1 MWSIPAS
8 LFFIAFFHRVAPGVI
23 AKDLMQAFGATGT
36 LIGLLSST
44 YFYSYAGFMIPG
56 GVLIDA
62 YGVRRVVGA
71 GGAVMGLGTLAMAF
85 ASATWVLFAGRFLV
99 GLGATVTF
107 VGVLKVATLW
117 FAAARFG
124 TLAALSATVGILGS
138 LVATAPLAWLAAA
151 AGWRGAFASVGA
163 VTLVMAAVCVWLVRD
178 RPEGAGAEA
187 PASGLREVTRG
198 MLEVLANRHTWP
210 PFLTFFF
217 LYSAMGNLML
227 WTVPFMRDI
236 YGLSTTAAA
245 AQASAMSLALLVFAP
260 LTGWLSDRVMHRRKA
275 PYTMLAAG
283 LGALWVVLVLTLGTL
298 PLAAIFALFFG
309 MGIFGAVFV
318 LTWPIGREVNPPHLA
333 GVAVAVVNLGGFLG
347 AALTQGPLGAVLD
360 ARWAGALVDGART
373 YALEAYRAAF
383 AVCAGFVL
391 AAALLSLLLQETRGV
406 NIHDRLSRRACD

>member
-1 MWSIPAS
+1 M
-8 LFFIAFFHRVAPGVI
+8 
-23 AKDLMQAFGATGT
+23 
-36 LIGLLSST
+36 
-44 YFYSYAGFMIPG
+44 
-56 GVLIDA
+56 
-62 YGVRRVVGA
+62 
-71 GGAVMGLGTLAMAF
+71 
-85 ASATWVLFAGRFLV
+85 LFAGRFLV

-107 VGVLKVATLW
+107 VGVLKVAALW
-117 FAAARFG
+117 FAASRFG
-124 TLAALSATVGILGS
+124 TLAAVSATVGILGS

-163 VTLVMAAVCVWLVRD
+163 VTLVMAGVCAWLVRD
-178 RPEGAGAEA
+178 RPEGTGAEV
-187 PASGLREVTRG
+187 PASGLREVMRG

-236 YGLSTTAAA
+236 YGLSTSAAA
-245 AQASAMSLALLVFAP
+245 TQASAMSLALLVFSP

-318 LTWPIGREVNPPHLA
+318 LTWPLGREVNPPHLA

-360 ARWAGALVDGART
+360 ARWAGAVVDGART
-373 YALEAYRAAF
+373 YPLEAYRAAF
-383 AVCAGFVL
+383 AVCAAFVL